1 MSAAQPPSGSPYA
14 TGGGGIVL
22 EHRFGAAL
30 LACLL
35 AGEPIP
41 LLGDETTPRSIR
53 FQASAFSPVDDL
65 LALGRAPDG
74 ELRKV
79 SIGVRRSPALTKNNE
94 ASVRLLV
101 PYIEVVLDH
110 WLEVQ
115 GGHWRLGLAVASPTP
130 AVRQLEELAL
140 IARGASDAESFRAEA
155 GRPGRTNQGVRGRLE
170 HLDSLVEHA
179 AKGLGRGDDPDAR
192 ELTWRLL
199 TGLRVTAWRLEGA
212 DQTDRTNAVRR
223 LLLLTREKTP
233 EAADSLFAKLAEL
246 AGGYAPQ
253 GAEVTGSTLRRDLAG
268 TPLAASPAHAQAWPI
283 LQSLAEHLR
292 TRTGFRLIGAA
303 AELELERADA
313 RNALQE
319 AMEIAASSGAAL
331 LVAGE
336 PDVGKSALTLRAADQ
351 MAAEGVAVTSL
362 SLRDLPPRTVELEK
376 LLGAP
381 LGDVLGAAASG
392 VGRLLVIDGAE
403 AVLEGRDALL
413 AGLAQAAL
421 GAGYGVVAVTRL
433 DGRGAV
439 VNALGQAAGDAN
451 VQEHAVPG
459 LIPAETAQLAATF
472 APLAGLAQDARSV
485 WLLARPGLVD
495 LLLRA
500 GPELELPE
508 GPVAEAEVFAMVWG
522 QLIRRGETSPP
533 GTPSPDAREQA
544 LMELARRLL
553 VPDSPKTGPGVD
565 ALASLRSD
573 GLLLSAGPTSAWKPG
588 DEFAS
593 DLVRDFAVARL
604 LIVDSWGVLDQ
615 AEAPR
620 WALRAVRLVCQA
632 RLVEAGEETEAARA
646 QLQVDFQALGER
658 HGSRWVEVPLEAL
671 LTLGTAGAALA
682 RAWPALAECEI
693 AELRTLLRLA
703 LQRYSSLGFGEP
715 DVLAPLVEFAYCGE
729 YDLGQDDRYSDD
741 GKQIRELVLAWLR
754 GLVKAG
760 APADPLRQRVRERTL
775 DADPPPYD
783 EFAVEALGT
792 LGPDLD
798 SRAKKFIED
807 IAEDSPGHLAP
818 LVETIGAPMALVA
831 HQPAFLIWLTESYYV
846 EKPER
851 EGFAYSSLDDGIRHH
866 RFAGLGAHM
875 AGWWH
880 GPFFRL
886 LNVRPLE
893 TISMINRMLDHAA
906 AVRVGQLRSL
916 DEDLPTES
924 GTPGATELEL
934 PGVGPRRCV
943 GDSHV
948 WGWYRGSS
956 VGPYPC
962 VSALLALER
971 FCDHLI
977 DQLTVPL
984 DKVVEMLLR
993 DCHNLAMP
1001 GLVAGF
1007 LVRHLESADALLDNW
1022 LSDPRIW
1029 QLEFGRTVA
1038 EGTLHIQGS
1047 DDSQLVGRDR
1057 RRFSFRDVAAQMTVT
1072 ARLEG
1077 DDERLTALGAIA
1089 DQLISNAQAEGY
1101 AGEELA
1107 AVEGWAA
1114 GFRSENYK
1122 ASPLESGAV
1131 VFEFEQPAEVASAL
1145 KDSLQSIS
1153 KTNSILRLKLK
1164 YTQSQD
1170 RRAPVGGLSED
1181 IELARRLDVDL
1192 IGEDDMFAADAIAAV
1207 AAAAVVAHAEDRA
1220 VVGDEDS
1227 RMGCGGPGSR
1237 CDEPA
1242 DRRYE
1247 LRVDDL

>member
-1 MSAAQPPSGSPYA
+1 MSEAQPPSGPPYA
-14 TGGGGIVL
+14 TGGGGVVL

-30 LACLL
+30 LSCLL
-35 AGEPIP
+35 AGEPIS

-65 LALGRAPDG
+65 LVHGRLPDG

-79 SIGVRRSPALTKNNE
+79 SIGVRRSPALTKGNE
-94 ASVRLLV
+94 ASVWLLV
-101 PYIEVVLDH
+101 PYIKVVLDH
-110 WLEVQ
+110 WPEVQ
-115 GGHWRLGLAVASPTP
+115 NGHWRLGLAVASPTA

-140 IARGASDAESFRAEA
+140 IARGTSDAESFRAEV
-155 GRPGRTNQGVRGRLE
+155 GRPRRTNQRVRKGLE
-170 HLDSLVEHA
+170 HLDSLVEDA
-179 AKGLGRGDDPDAR
+179 AEELGRGGDQAAH

-199 TGLRVTAWRLEGA
+199 TGLRLTALRLEGV

-223 LLLLTREKTP
+223 LQPLTRERTP

-268 TPLAASPAHAQAWPI
+268 TPLTASPAHAQAWPI

-292 TRTGFRLIGAA
+292 TRTGFRLISTA

-313 RNALQE
+313 RNALQG
-319 AMEIAASSGAAL
+319 AMETAASSGTAL

-336 PDVGKSALTLRAADQ
+336 PDVGKSALTLRAADR
-351 MAAEGVAVTSL
+351 MAAEGVAVMSL
-362 SLRDLPPRTVELEK
+362 SLRDVPPRTLELEK
-376 LLGAP
+376 LLGGMLA
-381 LGDVLGAAASG
+381 DILGAAESG
-392 VGRLLVIDGAE
+392 AGRLLVIDGAE
-403 AVLEGRDALL
+403 AALEGRDALL
-413 AGLAQAAL
+413 ADLAKAAL
-421 GAGYGVVAVTRL
+421 CAGYGVVAITRL
-433 DGRGAV
+433 DGRSAV
-439 VNALGQAAGDAN
+439 AKALGQAVGKAN
-451 VQEHAVPG
+451 VQEHTVPG
-459 LIPAETAQLAATF
+459 LSPVETGQLVATF
-472 APLAGLAQDARSV
+472 ASLAGLAQDARSV

-500 GPELELPE
+500 GPELELPK
-508 GPVAEAEVFAMVWG
+508 GPVSEAEAFATIWG

-533 GTPSPDAREQA
+533 GAPSPDARAQA

-553 VPDSPKTGPGVD
+553 VPASPKTGLGVD

-604 LIVDSWGVLDQ
+604 LIVDGWGILDQ

-620 WALRAVRLVCQA
+620 WTLRAVRLACQA
-632 RLVEAGEETEAARA
+632 RFVDAGEETEAARA
-646 QLQVDFQALGER
+646 QLQAEFQALGER
-658 HGSRWVEVPLEAL
+658 HGSRWAEVPLEAL
-671 LTLGTAGAALA
+671 LTLGTAGAALS
-682 RAWPALAECEI
+682 RAWPALVERETT
-693 AELRTLLRLA
+693 ELRTLLRLA

-729 YDLGQDDRYSDD
+729 HYLGQGDRYSDD

-754 GLVKAG
+754 GLVKVG
-760 APADPLRQRVRERTL
+760 APADLLRQRVRERIL
-775 DADPPPYD
+775 DADLPPYD

-798 SRAKKFIED
+798 SRATEFLEN
-807 IAEDSPGHLAP
+807 IAEHSPSHLAP
-818 LVETIGAPMALVA
+818 LVEAIGASLALTA
-831 HQPAFLIWLTESYYV
+831 HQPALLIELTESYYV

-851 EGFAYSSLDDGIRHH
+851 EGFGFSSLDDGIRHH
-866 RFAGLGAHM
+866 QFAGLGAPM
-875 AGWWH
+875 AGWWY

-906 AVRVGQLRSL
+906 VIRVGQLRSL
-916 DEDLPTES
+916 QQDLPTES
-924 GTPGATELEL
+924 GPPSATEMQL
-934 PGVGPRRCV
+934 PDVGPRRCV

-948 WGWYRGSS
+948 WAWYRGSS

-962 VSALLALER
+962 MSALLALER
-971 FCDHLI
+971 FCDHLV
-977 DQLTVPL
+977 DQLAVPL
-984 DKVVEMLLR
+984 DKIVEMLLR

-1001 GLVAGF
+1001 GLVAGL
-1007 LVRHLESADALLDNW
+1007 LVRHLEGADALLDNW

-1029 QLEFGRTVA
+1029 QLEFGRAVG
-1038 EGTLHIQGS
+1038 EGHLHIQGP
-1047 DDSQLVGRDR
+1047 DDPQLVARDR

-1077 DDERLTALGAIA
+1077 NSERLATLGAIA
-1089 DQLISNAQAEGY
+1089 DQLISNARAEGY

-1114 GFRSENYK
+1114 GFRSENYG
-1122 ASPLESGAV
+1122 ARRLESGAV
-1131 VFEFEQPAEVASAL
+1131 AFEFEQPGEVASAL
-1145 KDSLQSIS
+1145 KDSLES
-1153 KTNSILRLKLK
+1153 
-1164 YTQSQD
+1164 
-1170 RRAPVGGLSED
+1170 RRPTASLG
-1181 IELARRLDVDL
+1181 
-1192 IGEDDMFAADAIAAV
+1192 
-1207 AAAAVVAHAEDRA
+1207 
-1220 VVGDEDS
+1220 
-1227 RMGCGGPGSR
+1227 
-1237 CDEPA
+1237 
-1242 DRRYE
+1242 
-1247 LRVDDL
+1247 